1 MLLSLKSLTRIKDK
15 KNQDLVCIGCISM
28 DIHITDMWIRQIL
41 EIQDKGTCL
50 SVIIVIYP

>member
-28 DIHITDMWIRQIL
+28 DIHITDMRIRQIL